1 MTSPAELVR
10 VALAALLA
18 GIALP
23 LLVQLF
29 LTLRAVSRT
38 SAVLTRQLEEN
49 GRQLSTLLADLRTHQ
64 RPDAGALLANALV
77 PAAIAAVRA
86 FRTGPAAG
94 PASDSPE
101 TEASS

>member
-1 MTSPAELVR
+1 MTPPAEMVR

-29 LTLRAVSRT
+29 LTLRAVSRA
-38 SAVLTRQLEEN
+38 SAALTRQLDEN
-49 GRQLSTLLADLRTHQ
+49 GRQLSTLLADLRAHQ

-86 FRTGPAAG
+86 FRSGTTAG
-94 PASDSPE
+94 AASDSPE